1 MVAQGIRF
9 AFYGRTST
17 AVFQD
22 PVTVAGV
29 AAGVAEAVIANRG
42 VIVAEFFDVG
52 CSRQVS
58 WEQRNEAAAP
68 LEQARSADPR
78 FDAVVVG
85 EFERAVTDRQ
95 FEHVAQV
102 LRHAGVRVWLPEA
115 GGPVELDDPTHRVLM
130 TVLAAQSQREVV
142 RARHR
147 TLAMTAQTVEQGR
160 FLGGVRPTG
169 TAWWTLARI

>member
-1 MVAQGIRF
+1 
-9 AFYGRTST
+9 
-17 AVFQD
+17 
-22 PVTVAGV
+22 
-29 AAGVAEAVIANRG
+29 
-42 VIVAEFFDVG
+42 
-52 CSRQVS
+52 
-58 WEQRNEAAAP
+58 
-68 LEQARSADPR
+68 
-78 FDAVVVG
+78 VVG

-147 TLAMTAQTVEQGR
+147 TLAAMTAMTVEQGSVR
-160 FLGGVRPTG
+160 FLGGVRPMG
-169 TAWWTLARI
+169 TAWWAPARI